1 MKILSLKQ
9 FVAQA
14 EDQEDPPD
22 PEVYAMTVQDFL
34 NEIRAQW
41 GNEYTAIVTV
51 NPQEPNT
58 LSVKFVVFDDD
69 DQIVMP

>member
-1 MKILSLKQ
+1 MRIMSLSQ

-14 EDQEDPPD
+14 EQDPPP
-22 PEVYAMTVQDFL
+22 PEEYAMTVQDFL

-41 GNEYTAIVTV
+41 GNDYTAIVTV

-58 LSVKFVVFDDD
+58 LTVKFVVFDDD
-69 DQIVMP
+69 DQIVIP